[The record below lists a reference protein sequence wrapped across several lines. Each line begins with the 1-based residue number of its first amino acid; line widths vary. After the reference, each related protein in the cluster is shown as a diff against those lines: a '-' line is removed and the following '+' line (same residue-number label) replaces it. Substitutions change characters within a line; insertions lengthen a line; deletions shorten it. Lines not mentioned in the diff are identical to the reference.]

1 MADSAIR
8 LRLRGT
14 TPLNLDSKGRFALPT
29 KYRDTINDCCDG
41 QLVMTVDPAGRC
53 LLIYPEPVFEQIE
66 DAILDAPNA
75 TEDMRKLER
84 TVLGCAES
92 IKLDSASRL
101 LVSPYL
107 RQTGQL
113 DKKMILTGQGNK
125 FELWN
130 EENWNEYMQSQVIP
144 EMSDAIRQIKI

>member
-29 KYRDTINDCCDG
+29 KYRDIITQCSDG
-41 QLVMTVDPAGRC
+41 QLVITVDPAGRC

-92 IKLDSASRL
+92 IKLDSASRM

-130 EENWNEYMQSQVIP
+130 EDNWNEYMQSQVIP